1 MAIGCAFSRMMKPTV
16 AIRLHA
22 MLCSKKWMAYA
33 LGTDDF
39 LYTRTGSR
47 DATWNKFANLKTFDG
62 TGYKSIAIDN
72 GYLYAVTSANKV
84 YSQELRHATGHT
96 WHEHLRTG
104 GTCSVAV
111 LNGAIYGICPT
122 KGGSKVY
129 KLNDVGGAGVSR
141 NFSTA
146 KNKAWTCVAG
156 GDSVSICSD
165 GTKLYSIGK
174 RGNVYAVPLGKGEVW
189 EFLFEAPFKMEAIA
203 IVEGAAIG
211 LLHGALYYRDATE
224 RRWRPC
230 MTYSPPCEVI
240 AIAVGPTVD
249 IVAPIYIPINPK
261 NKRIQR
267 RGAPSQHS
275 ATPYPDWVTKI
286 AIKSFDPSAYGP
298 DYLALKTGD
307 AIRVR
312 PHLESGWAKGYSV
325 RLREVGWFPPTFCT
339 SPCL

>member
-1 MAIGCAFSRMMKPTV
+1 M
-16 AIRLHA
+16 
-22 MLCSKKWMAYA
+22 
-33 LGTDDF
+33 
-39 LYTRTGSR
+39 
-47 DATWNKFANLKTFDG
+47 
-62 TGYKSIAIDN
+62 
-72 GYLYAVTSANKV
+72 
-84 YSQELRHATGHT
+84 
-96 WHEHLRTG
+96 
-104 GTCSVAV
+104 
-111 LNGAIYGICPT
+111 
-122 KGGSKVY
+122 
-129 KLNDVGGAGVSR
+129 SR

-261 NKRIQR
+261 NRRIQR